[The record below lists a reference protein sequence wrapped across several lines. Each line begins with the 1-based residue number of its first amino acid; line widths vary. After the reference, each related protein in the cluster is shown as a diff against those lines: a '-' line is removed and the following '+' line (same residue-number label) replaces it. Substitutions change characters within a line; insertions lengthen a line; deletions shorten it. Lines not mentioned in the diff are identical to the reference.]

1 MTGSPVVTIS
11 SFKLGNWSNIM
22 YNVQHFGYF
31 FFFFYCEL
39 PKLITNLLKDAM
51 MITPK
56 ELHGLKKEVIEL
68 KQLYRVPPL

>member
-22 YNVQHFGYF
+22 YNVQHSGYSF
-31 FFFFYCEL
+31 FCCEL
-39 PKLITNLLKDAM
+39 PKLITNLLKDVM

-56 ELHGLKKEVIEL
+56 ELHGLKKEVIKL